1 MVRGAHKCGRV
12 LRDEHKWQKQPSK
25 WEIGNPNALALGFV
39 GQYAWLTADGLQ
51 SCERNYDRREHS
63 AGVQH
68 QRTDSDIERQST
80 KSTQIEMISTP
91 NCMIQTYAKSQPLA
105 RTIPKYLKSHARA
118 GESRQPED
126 LVLDQCTHTTPASV
140 GHKEHQKTTNQT
152 HGWSKWVETERWRNL
167 RLNSFKSRK
176 VSIELE
182 NIQKY
187 PKVSKSICLQTT
199 PGHKMSQ
206 VCMA

>member
-1 MVRGAHKCGRV
+1 MVMPPSGSLKTSSRRRPKQNKKKTTKDHTKPVPMVRVAHKCGRV

-80 KSTQIEMISTP
+80 KSTQIDMISTP

-105 RTIPKYLKSHARA
+105 RTIP
-118 GESRQPED
+118 
-126 LVLDQCTHTTPASV
+126 
-140 GHKEHQKTTNQT
+140 
-152 HGWSKWVETERWRNL
+152 
-167 RLNSFKSRK
+167 
-176 VSIELE
+176 
-182 NIQKY
+182 NI
-187 PKVSKSICLQTT
+187 
-199 PGHKMSQ
+199 
-206 VCMA
+206 